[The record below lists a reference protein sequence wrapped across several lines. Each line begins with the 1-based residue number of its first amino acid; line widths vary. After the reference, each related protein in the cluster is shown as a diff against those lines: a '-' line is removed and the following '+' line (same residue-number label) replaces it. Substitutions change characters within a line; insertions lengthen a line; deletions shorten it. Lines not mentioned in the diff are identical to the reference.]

1 MTAQPTAPLHP
12 YRVTRRT
19 DLSGRPL
26 KAPQQRVLEALVE
39 LCPDPGNEA
48 TAREV
53 AHAAGERV
61 GPVVVVL
68 RSLAGLR
75 FVAAHDDGDDRA
87 ITWAPTLTGR
97 NRAGSVGRSVR

>member
-1 MTAQPTAPLHP
+1 MTAQPAPTHP

-53 AHAAGERV
+53 AHAAGQRV
-61 GPVVVVL
+61 GAVVVVL
-68 RSLAGLR
+68 RSLTGLR
-75 FVAAHDDGDDRA
+75 FATAFDDGEHA
-87 ITWAPTLTGR
+87 VAWAPTLTGR
-97 NRAGSVGRSVR
+97 NRAGSVGCVEG